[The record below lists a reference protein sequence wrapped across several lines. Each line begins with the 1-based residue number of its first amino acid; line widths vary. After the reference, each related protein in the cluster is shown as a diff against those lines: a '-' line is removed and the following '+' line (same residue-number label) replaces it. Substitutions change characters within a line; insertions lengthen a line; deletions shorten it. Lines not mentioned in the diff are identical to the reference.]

1 MTCTLAYVIFF
12 SYLCTQIVQHKESMS
27 DADLVQ
33 YMVEQASKAGAVRAR
48 KMFGDYA
55 LYCNDKVVGLI
66 CDDYLYLKPLDVL
79 RPLLHEEDRNMRPPY
94 DGAKPHY
101 VITDVDDADYVS
113 LLVKTVAENLT
124 K

>member
-1 MTCTLAYVIFF
+1 
-12 SYLCTQIVQHKESMS
+12 MS
-27 DADLVQ
+27 NPDLVQ
-33 YMVEQASKAGAVRAR
+33 YIVEQASKAGDVRAR

-55 LYCNDKVVGLI
+55 LYCNDRVVGLI
-66 CDDYLYLKPLDVL
+66 CDDYLYLKPFPQLE
-79 RPLLHEEDRNMRPPY
+79 PLLHEDDQNMQPPY

-113 LLVKTVAENLT
+113 QLVRTVAQCIPEKRKRT

>member
-1 MTCTLAYVIFF
+1 
-12 SYLCTQIVQHKESMS
+12 MS
-27 DADLVQ
+27 NPDLIQ
-33 YMVEQASKAGAVRAR
+33 YIVEQAAKAGEMRAR

-55 LYCNDKVVGLI
+55 LCCNDKVVGLI
-66 CDDYLYLKPLDVL
+66 CDDYLYLKPFNQLK
-79 RPLLHEEDRNMRPPY
+79 PLLHEEDKHMQPPY

-113 LLVKTVAENLT
+113 LLVQTVAENLPS